1 MSSSNSD
8 KECNIII
15 KERIDLLKKTK
26 MLNDI
31 KHEFKRKR
39 FVLDEGK
46 EKFGMDE
53 MTQLIKVKNIS
64 EIKGYPFRIS
74 KNNLIL
80 SHHVKLAAK
89 IVPIESKY
97 NKNEHPSH
105 LEYII
110 LKHLTNDIINNN
122 ISPHITHYLGTQKVS
137 NKSRA
142 LKHLNLKRLEIEE
155 KIRTHSNLLLSEYV
169 EGGSLDNWI
178 FNTYENDEEI
188 NDTQWKYIVF
198 QLIYTLAIIQHYYR
212 MMHNDF
218 HYGNILIDT
227 NIKPS
232 GYFVYEINGISYYI
246 KNTGIIPKIWDFEF
260 SMIYSNKIPDSYP
273 NKFIIGSYHYDRKSH
288 KTILTEEELKEDER
302 QNVPYNY
309 NEVYDLHY
317 FLTSLLDLHIS
328 DELYDWIIELYP
340 DELIPEQDSSSSG
353 SYLSTKL
360 SNITFTNSDSE
371 LNISDSDNDDNDDN
385 DNSDNSDNSD
395 SDSDDSDNNDSDND
409 TNKNPYLSDDRLIN
423 GVETQFNLPKP
434 LSLLKHKFF
443 ESLTIKPKDFD
454 KSTAIY
460 FKSGI

>member
-1 MSSSNSD
+1 
-8 KECNIII
+8 
-15 KERIDLLKKTK
+15 
-26 MLNDI
+26 
-31 KHEFKRKR
+31 
-39 FVLDEGK
+39 
-46 EKFGMDE
+46 
-53 MTQLIKVKNIS
+53 
-64 EIKGYPFRIS
+64 
-74 KNNLIL
+74 
-80 SHHVKLAAK
+80 
-89 IVPIESKY
+89 
-97 NKNEHPSH
+97 
-105 LEYII
+105 
-110 LKHLTNDIINNN
+110 
-122 ISPHITHYLGTQKVS
+122 
-137 NKSRA
+137 
-142 LKHLNLKRLEIEE
+142 
-155 KIRTHSNLLLSEYV
+155 
-169 EGGSLDNWI
+169 
-178 FNTYENDEEI
+178 
-188 NDTQWKYIVF
+188 
-198 QLIYTLAIIQHYYR
+198 

-385 DNSDNSDNSD
+385 DDNNDNNDNDNSDNDNNNDNNDNDNSDNDNSDNSD
-395 SDSDDSDNNDSDND
+395 SDSDDSDND